1 MISRADEA
9 LKPKR
14 RTRNEQAETGFQKS
28 KTSRKVRKDQQP
40 TTTRRATHRGRE
52 EKEPMDGCRQPLSQ
66 QRDVKTAKARRAN
79 RHSLEKARMR
89 N

>member
-28 KTSRKVRKDQQP
+28 KTSRKVRKDKQP

-52 EKEPMDGCRQPLSQ
+52 EKEPTDGCRQPLSQ
-66 QRDVKTAKARRAN
+66 HKDVKTARARRSN
-79 RHSLEKARMR
+79 SHSLEKARTR
-89 N
+89 I